1 MTVRTCVVLIA
12 VFAASCTA
20 AEPTTTTEAST
31 TTTVQSTTT
40 TTVPSVYW
48 VPEDSDALAWARDA
62 LAYAV
67 GASTPPRQPPDP
79 TSRIP
84 QPVPRAREVF
94 PASADAVRHYGRTMC
109 QLLVSGTEAQV
120 EATMRLDLGVRRWED
135 YGVAWF
141 DSLVNGLCV
150 RR

>member
-40 TTVPSVYW
+40 TTVPSAYW
-48 VPEDSDALAWARDA
+48 VPEDSDALAWAQDA
-62 LAYAV
+62 EAYAIA
-67 GASTPPRQPPDP
+67 ASTPPREPWDP
-79 TSRIP
+79 SRGP
-84 QPVPRAREVF
+84 QPLGRTIEIF
-94 PASADAVRHYGRTMC
+94 PVGTDAVRHYGRTMC
-109 QLLVSGTEAQV
+109 ELLVSGTEAQV
-120 EATMRLDLGVRRWED
+120 EATMRNDLGIERWED